1 MIAHESYR
9 LVYEIDGST
18 VWILALVHTRP
29 PAATSD
35 GVARGAGCL
44 HCTTSYTRPA
54 LAPIGLYAGWAA
66 VARLALRL
74 LLLAPAQAAAAAP
87 LIYRN
92 CVTINGQ
99 AVAALLA
106 ARSGIWYLLNRVGE
120 RQAGRNRSPA
130 PRRGLST
137 ARPRAVDNA
146 VLHGRW
152 PLAPGAGLRPRPL
165 RAQRASRWSCRLLRF
180 RWRWA

>member
-106 ARSGIWYLLNRVGE
+106 ARSGIW
-120 RQAGRNRSPA
+120 
-130 PRRGLST
+130 
-137 ARPRAVDNA
+137 
-146 VLHGRW
+146 
-152 PLAPGAGLRPRPL
+152 
-165 RAQRASRWSCRLLRF
+165 
-180 RWRWA
+180 

>member
-29 PAATSD
+29 PVATSD

-66 VARLALRL
+66 VARLDCAC
-74 LLLAPAQAAAAAP
+74 PAGP
-87 LIYRN
+87 YTGGGTLD
-92 CVTINGQ
+92 
-99 AVAALLA
+99 
-106 ARSGIWYLLNRVGE
+106 
-120 RQAGRNRSPA
+120 
-130 PRRGLST
+130 LS
-137 ARPRAVDNA
+137 
-146 VLHGRW
+146 
-152 PLAPGAGLRPRPL
+152 
-165 RAQRASRWSCRLLRF
+165 
-180 RWRWA
+180 